1 MGFNTYLNEE
11 TESFTKSNRATKSI
25 NGLPER
31 RSMMINKIILKIEYE
46 KENYKLHDR
55 NKYIL
60 KQKT

>member
-1 MGFNTYLNEE
+1 MDHSI
-11 TESFTKSNRATKSI
+11 TENKQIATNQI
-25 NGLPER
+25 NGSPER
-31 RSMMINKIILKIEYE
+31 RSMMKEIITKTKYK